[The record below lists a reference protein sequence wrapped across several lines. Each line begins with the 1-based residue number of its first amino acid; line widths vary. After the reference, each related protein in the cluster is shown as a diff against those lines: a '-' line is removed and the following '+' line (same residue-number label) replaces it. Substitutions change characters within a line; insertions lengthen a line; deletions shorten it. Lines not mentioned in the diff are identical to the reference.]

1 MAPVQKKGLRA
12 LQIWCGQVTA
22 EYDNVHI
29 KDLSHSFRDGLA
41 FNAIIHHFRP
51 DLFDYKSLKPSD
63 IRFGHPCTKNIIAF
77 VGKNDFLGVNPFLLA
92 ALITLSDSLLK
103 KL

>member
-12 LQIWCGQVTA
+12 LQIWCGQATA

-63 IRFGHPCTKNIIAF
+63 IRFGHSCTQKISLLF
-77 VGKNDFLGVNPFLLA
+77 FGKNYLPVDNSLA
-92 ALITLSDSLLK
+92 ALTFSESLLK

>member
-63 IRFGHPCTKNIIAF
+63 IRFGHSCTKRI
-77 VGKNDFLGVNPFLLA
+77 
-92 ALITLSDSLLK
+92 SLLLLVK
-103 KL
+103 MTSRRAIPSF